1 MAEDTTTS
9 TTDPAAAAKPAVTK
23 KPAAKKVA
31 VKIEGEP
38 AIKKTPAKPAAK
50 TPAKKSSAKKAPAIS
65 SPHGKKYREAAEKI
79 EADKQYSLAEAV
91 ELVQQTSTTKFDGTV
106 EIHIRLGI
114 DARQAEQSVRGTV
127 KLPAGSGKDVK
138 ILAFVP
144 AAKQADA
151 KKAGADFVSDEATL
165 KKVQD
170 GWTGFD
176 VSVATPDQMA
186 EVGKLGKVLGPKGLM
201 PNPKTGTVTEDV
213 TVAIKSVKAGSIEFK
228 VAKDGTIHAGVGK
241 VSFGTAD
248 LTKNITAYYHGVTAA
263 KPDDAKGT
271 FIKSVSLASTMGPG
285 IRLNP
290 ESITESAK

>member
-1 MAEDTTTS
+1 MAEEKTTK
-9 TTDPAAAAKPAVTK
+9 TTKTAAKSVPVKVTVAKTAIEK
-23 KPAAKKVA
+23 KPAAKKA
-31 VKIEGEP
+31 
-38 AIKKTPAKPAAK
+38 PAKSASTKPSGKAK
-50 TPAKKSSAKKAPAIS
+50 TPSVNHA
-65 SPHGKKYREAAEKI
+65 HGQKYREAAEKV
-79 EADKQYSLAEAV
+79 EADKQYPLAEAV

-138 ILAFVP
+138 VLAFVA

-151 KKAGADFVSDEATL
+151 KQAGADFVSDEATL
-165 KKVQD
+165 KKVKD

-176 VSVATPDQMA
+176 VSVATPDQMV

-201 PNPKTGTVTEDV
+201 PNPKTGTVAEDFAA
-213 TVAIKSVKAGSIEFK
+213 AIKSVKAGSIEFK

-241 VSFGTAD
+241 VSFKAD
-248 LTKNITAYYHGVTAA
+248 DLVKNIAAYYQAVVAA

-271 FIKSVSLASTMGPG
+271 FIKSLALASTMGPG
-285 IRLNP
+285 IRVQP
-290 ESITESAK
+290 ESIGAGATS